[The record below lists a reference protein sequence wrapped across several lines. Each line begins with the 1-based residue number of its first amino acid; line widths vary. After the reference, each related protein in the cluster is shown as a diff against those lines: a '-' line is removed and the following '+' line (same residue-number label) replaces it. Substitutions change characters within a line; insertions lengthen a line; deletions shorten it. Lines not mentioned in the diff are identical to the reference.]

1 MFLLINLDDVEIGIG
16 VVIKWFFIIGILSI
30 PLGFLKWFDDS
41 LTIGSIIF
49 AFGIALYIMNILTI
63 VEWINDTKEMK
74 NDKKNKQI
82 IALTIAII
90 GFIITSVIGFFIPIK
105 IAYITL
111 KGVVSMAICSFIINI
126 FSGIW
131 LQKKR
136 IGRVGW
142 RGYINNIKYFLKHR
156 FLKQQLIIGLVSFFV
171 ISCIVM
177 LGMKNDDLKNT
188 KLSNIATNLSNYITS
203 NVVYYNNKYESARN
217 GKTVKE
223 IAQDEINHIRNDVA
237 TNKEELNKLA
247 SYNIENKSVESFTK
261 EYLNNKNIMK
271 AFVDE
276 YGINIRLNYITDDSK
291 YSNLFIMT
299 LHDYSTEKTLYYKFD
314 LNKGE
319 ISEQFENS
327 LAAEKYADSIKE
339 NIRNEKY
346 N

>member
-1 MFLLINLDDVEIGIG
+1 MFLLINLDDVELGIG

-41 LTIGSIIF
+41 LTIGAIIF

-63 VEWINDTKEMK
+63 IEWINDTKEMK

-105 IAYITL
+105 ITYITL

-177 LGMKNDDLKNT
+177 LGMKIDDLKNT
-188 KLSNIATNLSNYITS
+188 KLSNVAANLSNYITS
-203 NVVYYNNKYESARN
+203 NVVYYNNKYENARN

-223 IAQDEINHIRNDVA
+223 IAQDEINYIRNDVA
-237 TNKEELNKLA
+237 TNKEELNKLT

-314 LNKGE
+314 LNNGE

-327 LAAEKYADSIKE
+327 LDAEKYADSITE

>member
-1 MFLLINLDDVEIGIG
+1 MFLLINLDDVELGIG

-41 LTIGSIIF
+41 LTIGAIIF

-63 VEWINDTKEMK
+63 IEWINDTKEMK

-105 IAYITL
+105 ITYITL

-177 LGMKNDDLKNT
+177 LGMKIDDLKNT
-188 KLSNIATNLSNYITS
+188 KLSNVAANLSNYITS
-203 NVVYYNNKYESARN
+203 NVVYYNNKYENARN

-223 IAQDEINHIRNDVA
+223 IAQDEINYIRNDVA
-237 TNKEELNKLA
+237 TNKEELNKLT

-271 AFVDE
+271 AFVDK

-299 LHDYSTEKTLYYKFD
+299 LYDYSTDKTLYYKFD
-314 LNKGE
+314 LNNGE